1 MQGLADI
8 IGDRNAKILMQT
20 GGVTSRLADGS
31 LLSGI
36 RRLRDEFGITGDG
49 QVKFWGKGSV
59 AARLED
65 EAFWAGLTRLGKH
78 GISGDWLVTFMSD
91 SVAARLDDEAFWAG
105 LTRLGEHG
113 ISGDG
118 LIRFMSNSVAARLD
132 DEAFWAGLTRLDQD
146 LGISGDGLIRFMST
160 SVAAR
165 LDDEAFWAGLARL
178 DEFGISGSELV
189 TFMST
194 SVAARLDNDDF
205 MDGLSSLCSEL
216 SPLVTVKLLKNNAS
230 LASRLTPAYAR
241 SILGI
246 TRHLDYH
253 GFEGAKRLKTLI
265 GVSPLVGK
273 VPELEEIL
281 LAADTPD
288 KIKAKLQMYRGSRAQ
303 KRTAR
308 TAVR

>member
-1 MQGLADI
+1 
-8 IGDRNAKILMQT
+8 
-20 GGVTSRLADGS
+20 
-31 LLSGI
+31 
-36 RRLRDEFGITGDG
+36 
-49 QVKFWGKGSV
+49 
-59 AARLED
+59 
-65 EAFWAGLTRLGKH
+65 
-78 GISGDWLVTFMSD
+78 MSD

>member
-1 MQGLADI
+1 
-8 IGDRNAKILMQT
+8 
-20 GGVTSRLADGS
+20 
-31 LLSGI
+31 
-36 RRLRDEFGITGDG
+36 
-49 QVKFWGKGSV
+49 
-59 AARLED
+59 
-65 EAFWAGLTRLGKH
+65 
-78 GISGDWLVTFMSD
+78 
-91 SVAARLDDEAFWAG
+91 
-105 LTRLGEHG
+105 
-113 ISGDG
+113 
-118 LIRFMSNSVAARLD
+118 
-132 DEAFWAGLTRLDQD
+132 
-146 LGISGDGLIRFMST
+146 MST
-160 SVAAR
+160 A
-165 LDDEAFWAGLARL
+165 
-178 DEFGISGSELV
+178 
-189 TFMST
+189 
-194 SVAARLDNDDF
+194 VAARLDNDDF

>member
-1 MQGLADI
+1 MPFYISRLLSALSRGAGLPRLPSATLPCIRTGRPALCAIRRCANVAEPKPEPGGMQGLADI

-91 SVAARLDDEAFWAG
+91 
-105 LTRLGEHG
+105 
-113 ISGDG
+113 
-118 LIRFMSNSVAARLD
+118 
-132 DEAFWAGLTRLDQD
+132 
-146 LGISGDGLIRFMST
+146 

-308 TAVR
+308 TAV